1 MSSSVEVFVRQP
13 AGTSSMSKQ
22 VFPTNGAHRSLTTSW
37 KVTGF
42 LNKLKPA
49 GGGLKE
55 PVKKRRS
62 LFNVFWK
69 GGTPLP
75 FLARSKRLS
84 VSTCF
89 CSLVQSPLKWLA
101 SMRPAT
107 STSESPSTMYCKSH
121 WSTSF
126 QNAASETTSRKPL
139 TNSTTGASHEK
150 HFWNWTK
157 EVLKLGGL
165 T

>member
-1 MSSSVEVFVRQP
+1 MLELLPKQRL
-13 AGTSSMSKQ
+13 AETEHTSLAQYFYAKATAQMKQ

-89 CSLVQSPLKWLA
+89 CSLVQSPLK
-101 SMRPAT
+101 
-107 STSESPSTMYCKSH
+107 
-121 WSTSF
+121 
-126 QNAASETTSRKPL
+126 
-139 TNSTTGASHEK
+139 
-150 HFWNWTK
+150 
-157 EVLKLGGL
+157 
-165 T
+165 